1 MSFMRLIVYLV
12 LDWSVNVFPFGKV
25 SYYLGAVYQCA
36 KDSTG
41 QQAIGYPTIALA
53 YQNASL

>member
-1 MSFMRLIVYLV
+1 MRLIVYLV